1 MMRPFAPSKGLRG
14 PEHYWPLMRQAG
26 AAGFTV
32 RDVAGCCN
40 GPTFSTVKAYIKRL
54 RDMGAVE
61 VAGDAP
67 ARKMKRATLYRVKV
81 ETINAPVSRRPEYT
95 GKRGLVQELI
105 WQTMRDGV
113 SYDLRK
119 LAVEAST
126 DVCPVSYSA
135 VRTYVGFLVHA
146 GIVVG
151 DAPMTRSVP
160 GQRPGAVGGVYRL
173 RPAANTGP
181 KPPKVIGR
189 RVWDANTEAFVGEA
203 MPARAER
210 RAAARAVRP

>member
-14 PEHYWPLMRQAG
+14 PEHYWPLMRKAG
-26 AAGFTV
+26 SAGFTV
-32 RDVAGCCN
+32 RDVAGCSN
-40 GPTFSTVKAYIKRL
+40 GPTFSTVKGYIKRL

-61 VAGDAP
+61 VAGDAEG
-67 ARKMKRATLYRVKV
+67 RKAKRATLYRVKV
-81 ETINAPVSRRPEYT
+81 ETIKAPVVRRPEYT
-95 GKRGLVQELI
+95 GKRGQVQELI

-126 DVCPVSYSA
+126 DACEVSYSA

-146 GIVVG
+146 GIVVV

-160 GQRPGAVGGVYRL
+160 GRRPGAVGGVYRL
-173 RPAANTGP
+173 RPSANTGP
-181 KPPKVIGR
+181 KPPKVIR
-189 RVWDANTEAFVGEA
+189 RQVWDANTETFVGEA
-203 MPARAER
+203 LPARAAT
-210 RAAARAVRP
+210 RASARAVRA